1 MAASVID
8 ALVITLGLDTSG
20 YDKGRKDVTEGMKK
34 SRENA
39 ETTAKFMEAQGK
51 KASSFFS
58 SIKNELLALAGV
70 SLSAAG
76 LTSFVKSTTAGLM
89 NLSTQSKA
97 LGMSAKQLD
106 GWSKSA
112 EAAGSSA
119 EKITSTLNNFQNA
132 IQAYRSGDASSPI
145 FKALALLSSDTG
157 VTFDPSKM
165 NSDEML
171 RSVSGALQKE
181 RSGDRARY
189 LAQQLG
195 IDDATLQSIRS
206 GQFVSNANKF
216 TAQSGVSNSDIENA
230 KRFNVEWTI
239 LQQKLEKVGYYIF
252 NSLSPYIDTF
262 TKYLME
268 LADWVVQH
276 PKEIKDSIMGFFN
289 AISDVAKACDD
300 AVQWVG
306 GWKNAILLL
315 IGASVGGKLLTF
327 MSTLTGSLTGL
338 SKIPIPPWLMGLVA
352 YGAYAAGDKE
362 NIKDAA
368 SGSWNYTKRNIGDAL
383 AAIGIKT
390 DIGRRDVSEVRKHPQ
405 WLDWL
410 MGPGE
415 VLRAGQSNG
424 VVYGQNLQSNIPGG
438 YFPQATGK
446 GKALLDFMSGQF
458 GQLEAKYGLPAG
470 LLRSIATVESGGNPY
485 ATSGAG
491 ARGLFQ
497 FMPGTAKDLGINP
510 LDPSQAANG
519 DARYLRQLLNQTG
532 GNLEDALA
540 AYNWGI
546 GNVQKKGRGASPL
559 ETQMYVPKVLA
570 GLPTGAAATATGYM
584 PLPSSS
590 GMRQEINISGVSI
603 TSPATKIDPLTRDI
617 VQNANN
623 RIRLAGFESG
633 QQ

>member
-39 ETTAKFMEAQGK
+39 ETTAKFMESQGK

-76 LTSFVKSTTAGLM
+76 LVSFTKSMTSGLM
-89 NLSTQSKA
+89 NMSIQATA

-106 GWSKSA
+106 GWTKSA

-119 EKITSTLNNFQNA
+119 EKITGTLNNFQNA
-132 IQAYRSGDASSPI
+132 IQSARSGDMSSPI

-171 RSVSGALQKE
+171 RSVSQALQKE

-268 LADWVVQH
+268 LADWVAQH
-276 PKEIKDSIMGFFN
+276 PKEIKDSVMDFFN
-289 AISDVAKACDD
+289 AISEVAKACDD

-306 GWKNAILLL
+306 GWKNAILIL
-315 IGASVGGKLLTF
+315 IGASVGGKLLSF
-327 MSTLTGSLTGL
+327 MGLLTSSIGGL
-338 SKIPIPPWLMGLVA
+338 SRIALPAWLIA
-352 YGAYAAGDKE
+352 AAGLSASNKIDEARQGAQKEGVDVGTYLINKRKEKDKE
-362 NIKDAA
+362 NEAAFDKAMDRLTKWWDRISGTDTSSLTLSPQQQAMQSTLSDAQF
-368 SGSWNYTKRNIGDAL
+368 
-383 AAIGIKT
+383 
-390 DIGRRDVSEVRKHPQ
+390 P
-405 WLDWL
+405 L
-410 MGPGE
+410 MK
-415 VLRAGQSNG
+415 A
-424 VVYGQNLQSNIPGG
+424 
-438 YFPQATGK
+438 PQATGK
-446 GKALLDFMSGQF
+446 GKALLDFMSTQF
-458 GQLEAKYGLPAG
+458 GQLEAKYGLPTG
-470 LLRSIATVESGGNPY
+470 ILRSVATVESGGNPY

-519 DARYLRQLLNQTG
+519 AARYLRQLLNQTG

-546 GNVQKKGRGASPL
+546 GNVQKKGRAASPL
-559 ETQMYVPKVLA
+559 ETQLYVPKVLA

-584 PLPSSS
+584 PMSSPS
-590 GMRQEINISGVSI
+590 GGRTEINISGVSVS
-603 TSPATKIDPLTRDI
+603 SPATKVDALTRDI
-617 VQNANN
+617 MQNANN

-633 QQ
+633 QL

>member
-39 ETTAKFMEAQGK
+39 ETTAKFMESQGK

-76 LTSFVKSTTAGLM
+76 LVSFTKSMTSGLM
-89 NLSTQSKA
+89 NMSIQATA

-106 GWSKSA
+106 GWTKSA

-119 EKITSTLNNFQNA
+119 EKITGTLNSFQNA
-132 IQAYRSGDASSPI
+132 IQSARSGDMSSPI

-171 RSVSGALQKE
+171 RSVSQALQKE

-268 LADWVVQH
+268 LADWVAQH
-276 PKEIKDSIMGFFN
+276 PKEIKDSVMGFFN

-306 GWKNAILLL
+306 GWKNAILIL
-315 IGASVGGKLLTF
+315 IGASVGGKLLSF
-327 MSTLTGSLTGL
+327 MGLLTSSIGGL
-338 SKIPIPPWLMGLVA
+338 SRIALPAWLIA
-352 YGAYAAGDKE
+352 AAGLSASNKIDEARQGAQKEGVDVGTYLINKRKEKDKE
-362 NIKDAA
+362 NEAAFDKAMDRLTKWWDRISGTDTSSLILSPQQQAMQSTLSDAQF
-368 SGSWNYTKRNIGDAL
+368 
-383 AAIGIKT
+383 
-390 DIGRRDVSEVRKHPQ
+390 P
-405 WLDWL
+405 L
-410 MGPGE
+410 MK
-415 VLRAGQSNG
+415 A
-424 VVYGQNLQSNIPGG
+424 
-438 YFPQATGK
+438 PQATGK
-446 GKALLDFMSGQF
+446 GKALLDFMSTQF
-458 GQLEAKYGLPAG
+458 GQLEAKYGLPTG
-470 LLRSIATVESGGNPY
+470 LLRSVATVESGGNPY

-519 DARYLRQLLNQTG
+519 AARYLRQLLNQTG

-546 GNVQKKGRGASPL
+546 GNVQKKGRAASPL

-570 GLPTGAAATATGYM
+570 GLPTGSAATATGYM
-584 PLPSSS
+584 PMSSPS
-590 GMRQEINISGVSI
+590 GGRTEINISGVSVS
-603 TSPATKIDPLTRDI
+603 SPATKVDALTRDI
-617 VQNANN
+617 MQNANN

-633 QQ
+633 QL

>member
-39 ETTAKFMEAQGK
+39 ETTAKFMESQGK
-51 KASSFFS
+51 RASSFFS

-76 LTSFVKSTTAGLM
+76 LTSFVKSTTSGLM
-89 NLSTQSKA
+89 NLSIQSKA
-97 LGMSAKQLD
+97 LGISAKQLD

-119 EKITSTLNNFQNA
+119 EKITGTLNTFQNA
-132 IQAYRSGDASSPI
+132 IQSYRSGDASSPI

-171 RSVSGALQKE
+171 RGVSQALQKE

-268 LADWVVQH
+268 LADWVAQH
-276 PKEIKDSIMGFFN
+276 PKEIKDSVMGFFN
-289 AISDVAKACDD
+289 AISEVAKACDD

-306 GWKNAILLL
+306 GWKNAILIL
-315 IGASVGGKLLTF
+315 IGASVGGKLLSF
-327 MSTLTGSLTGL
+327 MGLLTSSIGGL
-338 SKIPIPPWLMGLVA
+338 SRIALPAWLIA
-352 YGAYAAGDKE
+352 AAGLSASNKIDEARQGAQKEGVDVGTYLINKRKEKDKE
-362 NIKDAA
+362 NEAAFDKAMDRLTKWWDRISGTDTSSLTLSPQQQAMQSTLSDAQF
-368 SGSWNYTKRNIGDAL
+368 
-383 AAIGIKT
+383 
-390 DIGRRDVSEVRKHPQ
+390 P
-405 WLDWL
+405 L
-410 MGPGE
+410 MK
-415 VLRAGQSNG
+415 A
-424 VVYGQNLQSNIPGG
+424 
-438 YFPQATGK
+438 PQATGK
-446 GKALLDFMSGQF
+446 GKALLDFMSTQF
-458 GQLEAKYGLPAG
+458 GQLEAKYGLPTG
-470 LLRSIATVESGGNPY
+470 ILRSVATVESGGNPY

-519 DARYLRQLLNQTG
+519 AARYLRQLLNQTG

-546 GNVQKKGRGASPL
+546 GNVQKKGRAASPL
-559 ETQMYVPKVLA
+559 ETQLYVPKVLA

-584 PLPSSS
+584 PMSSPS
-590 GMRQEINISGVSI
+590 GGRTEINISGVSVS
-603 TSPATKIDPLTRDI
+603 SPATKVDALTRDI
-617 VQNANN
+617 MQNANN

-633 QQ
+633 QL

>member
-76 LTSFVKSTTAGLM
+76 LVSFTKSMTSGLM
-89 NLSTQSKA
+89 NMSIQATA

-106 GWSKSA
+106 GWTKSA

-119 EKITSTLNNFQNA
+119 EKITGTLNNFQNA
-132 IQAYRSGDASSPI
+132 IQSARSGDMSSPI

-157 VTFDPSKM
+157 VAFNPSKM

-171 RSVSGALQKE
+171 RSVSQALQKE

-230 KRFNVEWTI
+230 KKFNAEWTV
-239 LQQKLEKVGYYIF
+239 LQQKLEKTGYYIF
-252 NSLSPYIDTF
+252 NALSPYIDTF

-268 LADWVVQH
+268 LADWAAQH
-276 PKEIKDSIMGFFN
+276 PKEIKDSVMGFFN
-289 AISDVAKACDD
+289 AISEVAKACNN

-306 GWKNAILLL
+306 GWKNAILIL
-315 IGASVGGKLLTF
+315 IGASVGGKLLSF
-327 MSTLTGSLTGL
+327 MGLLTNSIGGL
-338 SKIPIPPWLMGLVA
+338 SRIALPAWLIAAAGLNASSRIDDVRAEAAKEGVDIGTYMARKVRESNKAGEAFTDGLINRLSSWWDSTTGQFSGMVGYNA
-352 YGAYAAGDKE
+352 YGTNVKAPQPTK
-362 NIKDAA
+362 
-368 SGSWNYTKRNIGDAL
+368 SGR
-383 AAIGIKT
+383 
-390 DIGRRDVSEVRKHPQ
+390 
-405 WLDWL
+405 
-410 MGPGE
+410 
-415 VLRAGQSNG
+415 
-424 VVYGQNLQSNIPGG
+424 
-438 YFPQATGK
+438 
-446 GKALLDFMSGQF
+446 ALLDFMSTQF

-470 LLRSIATVESGGNPY
+470 LLRSVATVESGGNPY

-491 ARGLFQ
+491 AQGLFQ

-510 LDPSQAANG
+510 LDPAQAANG
-519 DARYLRQLLNQTG
+519 AARYLRQLLNQTG

-546 GNVQKKGRGASPL
+546 GNVQKKGRAASPL

-570 GLPTGAAATATGYM
+570 GLPTGSAATAGGYM
-584 PLPSSS
+584 PMPVSRGSH
-590 GMRQEINISGVSI
+590 QEININGVQIS
-603 TSPATKIDPLTRDI
+603 SPATKVDSLTRDI
-617 VQNANN
+617 MQNANN

-633 QQ
+633 QL

>member
-39 ETTAKFMEAQGK
+39 ETTAKFMETQGK

-76 LTSFVKSTTAGLM
+76 LTSFVKSTTSGLM
-89 NLSTQSKA
+89 NLSIQSKA
-97 LGMSAKQLD
+97 LGISAKQLD

-119 EKITSTLNNFQNA
+119 EKITGTLNTFQNA
-132 IQAYRSGDASSPI
+132 IQSYRSGDASSPI

-171 RSVSGALQKE
+171 RSVSQALQKE

-252 NSLSPYIDTF
+252 SSLSPYIDTF

-268 LADWVVQH
+268 LADWVAQH
-276 PKEIKDSIMGFFN
+276 PKEIKDSVMGFFN

-306 GWKNAILLL
+306 GWKNAILIL
-315 IGASVGGKLLTF
+315 IGASVGGKLLSF
-327 MSTLTGSLTGL
+327 MGLLTSSIGGL
-338 SKIPIPPWLMGLVA
+338 SRIALPAWLIA
-352 YGAYAAGDKE
+352 AAGLSASNKIDEARQGAQKEGVDVGTYLINKRKEKDKE
-362 NIKDAA
+362 NEAAFDKAMDRLTKWWDRISGTDTSSLALSPQQQAMQSTLSDAQF
-368 SGSWNYTKRNIGDAL
+368 
-383 AAIGIKT
+383 
-390 DIGRRDVSEVRKHPQ
+390 P
-405 WLDWL
+405 L
-410 MGPGE
+410 MK
-415 VLRAGQSNG
+415 A
-424 VVYGQNLQSNIPGG
+424 
-438 YFPQATGK
+438 PQATGK
-446 GKALLDFMSGQF
+446 GKALLDFMSTQF
-458 GQLEAKYGLPAG
+458 GQLEAKYGLPTG
-470 LLRSIATVESGGNPY
+470 LLRSVATVESGGNPY

-519 DARYLRQLLNQTG
+519 AARYLRQLLNQTG

-546 GNVQKKGRGASPL
+546 GNVQKKGRAASPL

-570 GLPTGAAATATGYM
+570 GLPTGAAATATGYA
-584 PLPSSS
+584 PIPASS
-590 GMRQEINISGVSI
+590 GARQEINISGVQIS
-603 TSPATKIDPLTRDI
+603 SPATKVDALTRDI
-617 VQNANN
+617 MQNANN

-633 QQ
+633 QL

>member
-76 LTSFVKSTTAGLM
+76 LTSFVKSTTAGLL
-89 NLSTQSKA
+89 NLSIQSNA
-97 LGMSAKQLD
+97 LGLSAKQLD
-106 GWSKSA
+106 GWAKSA

-119 EKITSTLNNFQNA
+119 EKITGTLNNFQNA

-171 RSVSGALQKE
+171 RSVSQALQKE

-195 IDDATLQSIRS
+195 IDDATLQSIRA
-206 GQFVSNANKF
+206 GQFVNNANRF
-216 TAQSGVSNSDIENA
+216 SAQSGVSNADIENA

-268 LADWVVQH
+268 LADWVAQH
-276 PKEIKDSIMGFFN
+276 PKEIKDSIMSFFD

-327 MSTLTGSLTGL
+327 MGLLTSSLGGL
-338 SKIPIPPWLMGLVA
+338 SRIALPAWLIAAAGLSASSKIQDAQEQAKKEGVSV
-352 YGAYAAGDKE
+352 GAYLLRKKQDKDKE
-362 NIKDAA
+362 NEAA
-368 SGSWNYTKRNIGDAL
+368 FDKAMDRLTLWWNRFTGIDTSSLPLSPQQQAAQTTLSGAQFPLLKA
-383 AAIGIKT
+383 
-390 DIGRRDVSEVRKHPQ
+390 
-405 WLDWL
+405 
-410 MGPGE
+410 
-415 VLRAGQSNG
+415 
-424 VVYGQNLQSNIPGG
+424 
-438 YFPQATGK
+438 PQATGQ
-446 GKALLDFMSGQF
+446 GKALLEFMSTQF

-470 LLRSIATVESGGNPY
+470 LLRSVATVESGGNPY

-491 ARGLFQ
+491 AQGLFQ

-519 DARYLRQLLNQTG
+519 AARYLRQLLNQTG
-532 GNLEDALA
+532 GNIEDALA

-546 GNVQKKGRGASPL
+546 GNVQKKGRAASPL

-570 GLPTGAAATATGYM
+570 GLPTGAAATTSGYM
-584 PLPSSS
+584 PMPSST
-590 GMRQEINISGVSI
+590 GVRQEINISGVSI

-617 VQNANN
+617 MQNANN

>member
-39 ETTAKFMEAQGK
+39 ETTAKFMESQGK

-76 LTSFVKSTTAGLM
+76 LTSFVKSTTSGLM
-89 NLSTQSKA
+89 NLSIQSKA
-97 LGMSAKQLD
+97 LGISAKQLD

-119 EKITSTLNNFQNA
+119 EKITGTLNTFQNA
-132 IQAYRSGDASSPI
+132 IQSYRSGDASSPI

-171 RSVSGALQKE
+171 RSVSQALQKE

-268 LADWVVQH
+268 LADWVAQH
-276 PKEIKDSIMGFFN
+276 PKEIKDSVIGLFN
-289 AISDVAKACDD
+289 AISEVAKACDD

-306 GWKNAILLL
+306 GWKNAILIL
-315 IGASVGGKLLTF
+315 IGASVGGKLLSF
-327 MSTLTGSLTGL
+327 MGLLTSSIGGL
-338 SKIPIPPWLMGLVA
+338 SRIALPAWLIA
-352 YGAYAAGDKE
+352 AAGLSASNKIDEARQGAQKEGVDVGTYLINKRKEKDKE
-362 NIKDAA
+362 NEAAFDKAMDRLTKWWDRISGTDTSSLALSPQQQAMQSTLSDAQF
-368 SGSWNYTKRNIGDAL
+368 
-383 AAIGIKT
+383 
-390 DIGRRDVSEVRKHPQ
+390 P
-405 WLDWL
+405 L
-410 MGPGE
+410 MK
-415 VLRAGQSNG
+415 A
-424 VVYGQNLQSNIPGG
+424 
-438 YFPQATGK
+438 PQATGK
-446 GKALLDFMSGQF
+446 GKALLDFMSTQF
-458 GQLEAKYGLPAG
+458 GQLEAKYDLPTG
-470 LLRSIATVESGGNPY
+470 LLRSVATVESGGNPY

-519 DARYLRQLLNQTG
+519 AARYLRQLLNQTG

-546 GNVQKKGRGASPL
+546 GNVQKKGRAASPL

-584 PLPSSS
+584 PMSPPS
-590 GMRQEINISGVSI
+590 GGLTEINISGVSVS
-603 TSPATKIDPLTRDI
+603 SPATKVDALTRDI
-617 VQNANN
+617 MQSTNN

-633 QQ
+633 QL

>member
-39 ETTAKFMEAQGK
+39 EKTAKFMESQGK

-76 LTSFVKSTTAGLM
+76 LVSFTKSMTSGLM
-89 NLSTQSKA
+89 NMSIQATA

-106 GWSKSA
+106 GWTKSA

-119 EKITSTLNNFQNA
+119 EKITGTLNNFQNA
-132 IQAYRSGDASSPI
+132 IQSARSGDMSSPI

-171 RSVSGALQKE
+171 RSVSQALQKE

-216 TAQSGVSNSDIENA
+216 TAQSGINEQDIANA
-230 KRFNVEWTI
+230 RKFNTEWTS
-239 LQQKLEKVGYYIF
+239 LQQKLEKTGYYIF
-252 NSLSPYIDTF
+252 NALSPYIQQF
-262 TKYLME
+262 TNYLMQ
-268 LADWVVQH
+268 LADWAAQH
-276 PKEIKDSIMGFFN
+276 PQEIKNAVMGFFN
-289 AISDVAKACDD
+289 AISEVAQACND

-306 GWKNAILLL
+306 GWENAIKIL
-315 IGASVGGKLLTF
+315 IALKVASWTWGLVSAFGALGKII
-327 MSTLTGSLTGL
+327 GSGAFISGIGKLTGL
-338 SKIPIPPWLMGLVA
+338 LGLLVPTNNTPSTTEELSRI
-352 YGAYAAGDKE
+352 GGVGGNISAGDMQKLQ
-362 NIKDAA
+362 
-368 SGSWNYTKRNIGDAL
+368 SGWSYD
-383 AAIGIKT
+383 
-390 DIGRRDVSEVRKHPQ
+390 PQ
-405 WLDWL
+405 RGWIE
-410 MGPGE
+410 PGG
-415 VLRAGQSNG
+415 VIQHGQS
-424 VVYGQNLQSNIPGG
+424 VKAPS
-438 YFPQATGK
+438 ATGK
-446 GKALLDFMSGQF
+446 GKALLDFMGAQF
-458 GQLEAKYGLPAG
+458 GQLEAKYGLPTG
-470 LLRSIATVESGGNPY
+470 LLRSVATVESGGNPY

-491 ARGLFQ
+491 ALGLFQ

-510 LDPSQAANG
+510 LNPSQAANG
-519 DARYLRQLLNQTG
+519 AARYLRQLLNQTG

-546 GNVQKKGRGASPL
+546 GNVQKKGRAASPL

-570 GLPTGAAATATGYM
+570 GLPTGASATATGYM
-584 PLPSSS
+584 PMSSPS
-590 GMRQEINISGVSI
+590 GGRTEINISGVIVS
-603 TSPATKIDPLTRDI
+603 SPATKVDALTGDI
-617 VQNANN
+617 MQSTNN

-633 QQ
+633 QL

>member
-39 ETTAKFMEAQGK
+39 ETTAKFMESQGK

-76 LTSFVKSTTAGLM
+76 LTSFVKSTTSGLM
-89 NLSTQSKA
+89 NLSIQSKA
-97 LGMSAKQLD
+97 LGISAKQLD

-119 EKITSTLNNFQNA
+119 EKITGTLNTFQNA
-132 IQAYRSGDASSPI
+132 IQSYRSGDASSPI

-157 VTFDPSKM
+157 VTFDPPKM

-171 RSVSGALQKE
+171 RSVSQALQKE

-268 LADWVVQH
+268 LADWVAQH
-276 PKEIKDSIMGFFN
+276 PKEIKDSVMGFFN
-289 AISDVAKACDD
+289 AISEVAKACDD

-306 GWKNAILLL
+306 GWKNAILIL
-315 IGASVGGKLLTF
+315 IGASVGGKLLSF
-327 MSTLTGSLTGL
+327 MGLLTSSIGGL
-338 SKIPIPPWLMGLVA
+338 SRIALPAWLIA
-352 YGAYAAGDKE
+352 AAGLSASNKIDEARQSAQKEGVDVGTYLINKRKEKDKE
-362 NIKDAA
+362 NEAAFDKAMDRLTKWWDRISGTDTSSLALSPQQQAMQSTLSDAQFPLIKA
-368 SGSWNYTKRNIGDAL
+368 
-383 AAIGIKT
+383 
-390 DIGRRDVSEVRKHPQ
+390 
-405 WLDWL
+405 
-410 MGPGE
+410 
-415 VLRAGQSNG
+415 
-424 VVYGQNLQSNIPGG
+424 
-438 YFPQATGK
+438 PQATGK
-446 GKALLDFMSGQF
+446 GKALLDFMSTQF
-458 GQLEAKYGLPAG
+458 GQLEAKYGLPTG
-470 LLRSIATVESGGNPY
+470 LLRSVATVESGGNPY

-519 DARYLRQLLNQTG
+519 AARYLRQLLNQTG

-546 GNVQKKGRGASPL
+546 GNVQKKGRAASPL

-584 PLPSSS
+584 PMSSPS
-590 GMRQEINISGVSI
+590 GGRTEINISGVSVS
-603 TSPATKIDPLTRDI
+603 SPATKVDALTRDI
-617 VQNANN
+617 MQNANN

-633 QQ
+633 QL

>member
-39 ETTAKFMEAQGK
+39 ETTAKFMESQGK

-76 LTSFVKSTTAGLM
+76 LTSFVKSTTSGLM
-89 NLSTQSKA
+89 NLSIQSKA
-97 LGMSAKQLD
+97 LGISAKQLD

-119 EKITSTLNNFQNA
+119 EKITGTLNTFQNA
-132 IQAYRSGDASSPI
+132 IQSYRSGDASSPI

-171 RSVSGALQKE
+171 RSVSQALQKE

-268 LADWVVQH
+268 LADWVAQH
-276 PKEIKDSIMGFFN
+276 PKEIKDSVMGFFN
-289 AISDVAKACDD
+289 AISEVAKACDD

-306 GWKNAILLL
+306 GWKNAILIL
-315 IGASVGGKLLTF
+315 IGASVGGKLLSF
-327 MSTLTGSLTGL
+327 MGLLTSSIGGL
-338 SKIPIPPWLMGLVA
+338 SRIALPAWLIA
-352 YGAYAAGDKE
+352 AAGLSASNKIDEARHGAQKEGIDVGTYLINKRKEKDKE
-362 NIKDAA
+362 NEAAFDKAMDRLTKWWDRISGADTSSLALSPQQQAMQSTLSDAQF
-368 SGSWNYTKRNIGDAL
+368 
-383 AAIGIKT
+383 
-390 DIGRRDVSEVRKHPQ
+390 P
-405 WLDWL
+405 L
-410 MGPGE
+410 MK
-415 VLRAGQSNG
+415 A
-424 VVYGQNLQSNIPGG
+424 
-438 YFPQATGK
+438 PQATGK
-446 GKALLDFMSGQF
+446 GKALLDFMSTQF
-458 GQLEAKYGLPAG
+458 GQLEAKYGLPTG
-470 LLRSIATVESGGNPY
+470 LLRSVATVESGGNPY

-519 DARYLRQLLNQTG
+519 AARYLRQLLNQTG

-546 GNVQKKGRGASPL
+546 GNVQKKGRAASPL

-584 PLPSSS
+584 PMSSPS
-590 GMRQEINISGVSI
+590 GGLTEINISGVSVS
-603 TSPATKIDPLTRDI
+603 SPATKVDALTRDI
-617 VQNANN
+617 MQSTNN

-633 QQ
+633 QL

>member
-39 ETTAKFMEAQGK
+39 ETTAKFMESQGK

-76 LTSFVKSTTAGLM
+76 LTSFVKSTTSGLM
-89 NLSTQSKA
+89 NLSIQSKA
-97 LGMSAKQLD
+97 LGISAKQLD

-119 EKITSTLNNFQNA
+119 EKITGTLNTFQNA
-132 IQAYRSGDASSPI
+132 IQSYRSGDASSPI

-171 RSVSGALQKE
+171 RSVSQALQKE
-181 RSGDRARY
+181 KSGDRARY

-268 LADWVVQH
+268 LADWVAQH
-276 PKEIKDSIMGFFN
+276 PKEIKDSVMGFFN
-289 AISDVAKACDD
+289 AISEVAKACDD

-306 GWKNAILLL
+306 GWKNAILIL
-315 IGASVGGKLLTF
+315 IGASVGGKLLSF
-327 MSTLTGSLTGL
+327 MGLLTSSIGGL
-338 SKIPIPPWLMGLVA
+338 SRIALPAWLIA
-352 YGAYAAGDKE
+352 AAGLSASNKIDEARQGAQKEGVDVGTYLINKRKEKDKE
-362 NIKDAA
+362 NEAAFDKAMDRLTKWWDRISGTDTSSLALSPQQQAMQSTLSDAQF
-368 SGSWNYTKRNIGDAL
+368 
-383 AAIGIKT
+383 
-390 DIGRRDVSEVRKHPQ
+390 P
-405 WLDWL
+405 L
-410 MGPGE
+410 MK
-415 VLRAGQSNG
+415 A
-424 VVYGQNLQSNIPGG
+424 
-438 YFPQATGK
+438 PQATGK
-446 GKALLDFMSGQF
+446 GKALLDFMSTQF
-458 GQLEAKYGLPAG
+458 GQLEAKYGLPTG
-470 LLRSIATVESGGNPY
+470 LLRSVATVESGGNPY

-519 DARYLRQLLNQTG
+519 AARYLRQLLNQTG

-546 GNVQKKGRGASPL
+546 GNIQKKGRAASPL

-584 PLPSSS
+584 PMSSPS
-590 GMRQEINISGVSI
+590 GGRTEINISGVSVS
-603 TSPATKIDPLTRDI
+603 SPATKVDALTRDI
-617 VQNANN
+617 MQSTNN

-633 QQ
+633 QL

>member
-39 ETTAKFMEAQGK
+39 ETTAKFMESQGK
-51 KASSFFS
+51 RASSFFS

-76 LTSFVKSTTAGLM
+76 LTSFVKSTTSGLM
-89 NLSTQSKA
+89 NLSIQSKA
-97 LGMSAKQLD
+97 LGISAKQLD

-119 EKITSTLNNFQNA
+119 EKITGTLNTFQNA
-132 IQAYRSGDASSPI
+132 IQSYRSGDASSPI

-171 RSVSGALQKE
+171 RGVSQALQKE

-268 LADWVVQH
+268 LADWVAQH
-276 PKEIKDSIMGFFN
+276 PKEIKDSVMGFFN
-289 AISDVAKACDD
+289 AISEVAKACDD

-306 GWKNAILLL
+306 GWKNAILIL
-315 IGASVGGKLLTF
+315 IGASVGGKLLSF
-327 MSTLTGSLTGL
+327 MGLLTSSIGGL
-338 SKIPIPPWLMGLVA
+338 SRIALPAWLIA
-352 YGAYAAGDKE
+352 AAGLSASNKIDEARQGAQKEGVDVGIYLINKRKEKDKE
-362 NIKDAA
+362 NEAAFDKAMDRLTKWWDRISGTDTSSLTLSPQQQAMQSTLSDAQF
-368 SGSWNYTKRNIGDAL
+368 
-383 AAIGIKT
+383 
-390 DIGRRDVSEVRKHPQ
+390 P
-405 WLDWL
+405 L
-410 MGPGE
+410 MK
-415 VLRAGQSNG
+415 A
-424 VVYGQNLQSNIPGG
+424 
-438 YFPQATGK
+438 PQATGK
-446 GKALLDFMSGQF
+446 GKALLDFMSTQF
-458 GQLEAKYGLPAG
+458 GQLEAKYGLPTG
-470 LLRSIATVESGGNPY
+470 ILRSVATVESGGNPY

-519 DARYLRQLLNQTG
+519 AARYLRQLLNQTG

-546 GNVQKKGRGASPL
+546 GNVQKKGRAASPL
-559 ETQMYVPKVLA
+559 ETQLYVPKVLA

-584 PLPSSS
+584 PMSSPS
-590 GMRQEINISGVSI
+590 GGRTEINISGVSVS
-603 TSPATKIDPLTRDI
+603 SPATKVDALTRDI
-617 VQNANN
+617 MQNANN

-633 QQ
+633 QL

>member
-76 LTSFVKSTTAGLM
+76 LTSFVKSTTAGLL
-89 NLSTQSKA
+89 NLSIQSNA
-97 LGMSAKQLD
+97 LGLSAKQLD
-106 GWSKSA
+106 GWAKSA

-119 EKITSTLNNFQNA
+119 EKITGTLNNFQNA

-157 VTFDPSKM
+157 VTFDPAKM

-171 RSVSGALQKE
+171 RSVSQALQKE

-206 GQFVSNANKF
+206 GQFVNNANRF
-216 TAQSGVSNSDIENA
+216 SAQSGVSNADIENA

-268 LADWVVQH
+268 LADWVAQH
-276 PKEIKDSIMGFFN
+276 PKEIKDSIMGFFD

-327 MSTLTGSLTGL
+327 MGLLTSSIGGL
-338 SKIPIPPWLMGLVA
+338 SKIPLPPWLMGAIA
-352 YGAYAAGDKE
+352 YGAYAVGDKE

-368 SGSWNYTKRNIGDAL
+368 GGSWDYIKRNTGDAL
-383 AAIGIKT
+383 RALGIGT
-390 DIGRRDVSEVRKHPQ
+390 DLGRPQ
-405 WLDWL
+405 GTVFGANIQDDI
-410 MGPGE
+410 P
-415 VLRAGQSNG
+415 NG
-424 VVYGQNLQSNIPGG
+424 VTAPKPTAS
-438 YFPQATGK
+438 GK
-446 GKALLDFMSGQF
+446 LLLDFMSGQF
-458 GQLEAKYGLPAG
+458 GQLEAKYGLPTG
-470 LLRSIATVESGGNPY
+470 LLRSVATVESSGNPY
-485 ATSGAG
+485 ATSRAG
-491 ARGLFQ
+491 AQGLFQ
-497 FMPGTAKDLGINP
+497 FMPGTAKELGINP
-510 LDPSQAANG
+510 MNPEQAASG
-519 DARYLRQLLNQTG
+519 AARYLRQLLDQTG
-532 GNLEDALA
+532 GNLPDALA

-546 GNVQKKGRGASPL
+546 GNVKNKGRAASPL

-570 GLPTGAAATATGYM
+570 GLPTGAAATSIGY
-584 PLPSSS
+584 LTTAASS
-590 GMRQEINISGVSI
+590 GSRQEININNVQVS
-603 TSPATKIDPLTRDI
+603 SPATKVDALTRDI
-617 VQNANN
+617 MQNANN